1 MLLAGDIGA
10 TKTILAVF
18 TKEKGPTDP
27 LVQEE
32 IVTAS
37 YSGVDELVQA
47 FLNKAGLK
55 VSNACF
61 GIAAPVVKGEAT
73 MLNMPWVVRES
84 HLRRALNMT
93 EVRLLNDLEAIAAA
107 VPRLVED
114 DVHILNPGM
123 PEPGAAI
130 AVIAPGT
137 GLGEGFLTWD
147 GRRYHARASEGGH
160 VEFGPANALQ
170 IELLRHLGEK
180 FEHVS
185 YERVCCGPG
194 IFNIYDFLRQKS
206 LAEVPEWLSKE
217 LAGVPDPTPVIVD
230 AAMDP
235 VKRCRICEMA
245 LDIFAS
251 ILGAEAGNLAL
262 KVMATNGVYL
272 AGGIPP
278 RILKILENGKFMQSF
293 RNKGRES
300 FILSQIPVKVIMNT
314 RAGLIGAASYGLENF
329 T

>member
-1 MLLAGDIGA
+1 
-10 TKTILAVF
+10 
-18 TKEKGPTDP
+18 
-27 LVQEE
+27 
-32 IVTAS
+32 
-37 YSGVDELVQA
+37 
-47 FLNKAGLK
+47 
-55 VSNACF
+55 
-61 GIAAPVVKGEAT
+61 
-73 MLNMPWVVRES
+73 
-84 HLRRALNMT
+84 
-93 EVRLLNDLEAIAAA
+93 
-107 VPRLVED
+107 
-114 DVHILNPGM
+114 M

-147 GRRYHARASEGGH
+147 GRGSHARASEGGH

-314 RAGLIGAASYGLENF
+314 RAGLIGAASSAWRILHRPLQLRSRAGWTETTVFPILPDLSDRFCCRTAAPVKLGGQRVTATCGNPKKLVNRPVRDGCSQPVAGRS